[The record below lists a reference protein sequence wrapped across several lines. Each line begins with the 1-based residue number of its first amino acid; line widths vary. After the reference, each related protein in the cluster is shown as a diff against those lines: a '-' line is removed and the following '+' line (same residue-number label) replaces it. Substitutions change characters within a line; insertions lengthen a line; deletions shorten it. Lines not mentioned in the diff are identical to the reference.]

1 MWGPAAVLAAL
12 SSDRLFV
19 TDYNAMRSPNGPG
32 LRSRD
37 PLTSNGGGRGP
48 IPVDYDW
55 GGGDHRGGGDDDQL
69 PSYPERLRRARF
81 AVYVIL
87 ASIVMLF
94 VGFSTLMLARRAG
107 GGRYDAATS
116 NFVSDWTPM
125 ALPIK
130 LLLLNTLILGLSSLT
145 LEFARKQARR
155 RVALFGLHVPGV
167 TLGREVNFP
176 WLGSTLIL
184 ATAFLYGQYRAWG
197 MLHHHGVYLGSMI
210 SSSFFFILTGA
221 HAAHLVAGMSALT
234 YAGIVAAIRRAPEN
248 YRLVIDATSVFWHF
262 MGILWVYLFALLY
275 FSAT

>member
-1 MWGPAAVLAAL
+1 MATYHG
-12 SSDRLFV
+12 S
-19 TDYNAMRSPNGPG
+19 G

-55 GGGDHRGGGDDDQL
+55 GGDHRGGGGDDDRT
-69 PSYPERLRRARF
+69 PSYPERLKRARF
-81 AVYVIL
+81 AVYILL

-94 VGFSTLMLARRAG
+94 VGFSSLMLARRT

-116 NFVSDWTPM
+116 NFISDWTPV

-130 LLLLNTLILGLSSLT
+130 LLLLNTLLLGLSSLT
-145 LEFARKQARR
+145 LELARKQARR

-167 TLGREVNFP
+167 CLGREIAFP
-176 WLGSTLIL
+176 WLGATLLL
-184 ATAFLYGQYRAWG
+184 AGGFLYGQYRAWG
-197 MLHHHGVYLGSMI
+197 MLHNHGVYLGTMI

-234 YAGIVAAIRRAPEN
+234 YAGIVSALRRAPEN

-262 MGILWVYLFALLY
+262 MGILWVYLLALMY
-275 FSAT
+275 FGGA